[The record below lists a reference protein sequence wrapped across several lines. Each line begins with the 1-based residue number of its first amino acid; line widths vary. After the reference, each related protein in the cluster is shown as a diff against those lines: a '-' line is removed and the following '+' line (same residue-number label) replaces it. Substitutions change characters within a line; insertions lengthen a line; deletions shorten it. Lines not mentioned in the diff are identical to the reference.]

1 MKSEKEI
8 LIIGAG
14 STGLSS
20 ALFLSEAGFQPRII
34 EKRKDRLK
42 ITKALGVNPKTLKLL
57 EQFGVTKRFLENG
70 RKVNCFNFWCK
81 NKLIYRNDFSDIRHP
96 YPFMLVQ
103 PQFETEAI
111 LEETLAERKIFVE
124 RNKALENISTANDI
138 TKINFSDLDGKLNQF
153 DFPGI
158 VIGADGNKSKVREC
172 LGIDFKGWEHHEE
185 FTMYDVELKTPIS
198 ASDGHYHFFKE
209 GGMLMLH
216 IRDDVWRVGGNMKD
230 VFNYLPKG
238 TQTGKISWET
248 KFTIRE
254 MIASRF
260 NMDNVY
266 LLGDAAHIHSPAGAR
281 GMNLCIEDGYIFTG
295 LLKENRERE
304 FYKMRYPTIK
314 RTVGILGQLTDKV
327 GGRNFIGNTIRSNF
341 DKLSFLFPLIMP
353 RVKKFLL
360 GLD

>member
-1 MKSEKEI
+1 VKNTKEL

-20 ALFLSEAGFQPRII
+20 ALFLSEAGFRPRII
-34 EKRKDRLK
+34 EKRKEPPA
-42 ITKALGVNPKTLKLL
+42 ITKALGINPRTLKLL
-57 EQFGVTKRFLENG
+57 ESTGVTKRFLENG
-70 RKVNCFNFWCK
+70 RKVSCFNFWCK
-81 NKLIYRNDFSDIRHP
+81 NRLIYKNDFSKIRHP

-111 LEETLAERKIFVE
+111 LEEALAERKIFTQ
-124 RNKALENISTANDI
+124 RNITLENIIAEKDK
-138 TKINFSDLDGKLNQF
+138 TKISFREADGKLNQF
-153 DFPGI
+153 DFNGI
-158 VIGADGNKSKVREC
+158 VIGADGNKSRVREC

-185 FTMYDVELKTPIS
+185 FIMYDVELKTPVS
-198 ASDGHYHFFKE
+198 AEDGHYHFFKE

-216 IRDDVWRVGGNMKD
+216 IRDGVWRVGGNLKD

-254 MIASRF
+254 MIAAKF
-260 NMDNVY
+260 NVDNVY

-281 GMNLCIEDGYIFTG
+281 GMNLCIEDAYLFSE
-295 LLKENRERE
+295 LVKQNRGHE
-304 FYKMRYPTIK
+304 FYKIRYPAIK
-314 RTVGILGQLTDKV
+314 RTVGILGQLTDKI
-327 GGRNFIGNTIRSNF
+327 GGRNFIGNTIRNNF
-341 DKLSFLFPLIMP
+341 DKLSFLFPIIMP
-353 RVKKFLL
+353 RVRKFLL